1 MAKKERKQM
10 TDEERRKRSEAIQKI
25 VLPVANAA
33 SASFVKVLV
42 EHLFR
47 GA

>member
-10 TDEERRKRSEAIQKI
+10 SPEDRRKRSEAIQKI
-25 VLPVANAA
+25 ALPVVNAA
-33 SASFVKVLV
+33 AASMAKVLV